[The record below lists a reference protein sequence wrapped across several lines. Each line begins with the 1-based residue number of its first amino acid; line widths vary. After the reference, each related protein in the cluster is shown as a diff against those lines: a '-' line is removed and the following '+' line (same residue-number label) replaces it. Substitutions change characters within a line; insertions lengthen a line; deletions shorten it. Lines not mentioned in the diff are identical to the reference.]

1 MGRGASAAV
10 ALIIGTVEISDLRVS
25 LIEVEM
31 QVVSAIG
38 TDQQAG
44 KHILLALV
52 GSALADFAPFLLNL
66 LPHGAINN
74 RLMDIFENHPIFTVV
89 FDSLLIFVRLGVGLK
104 IEDIAAILLQGKNFC
119 DGRAV
124 PLGRRLLL
132 AFSGTLDTLF
142 QPVARG
148 VRISSRSSWA
158 AICSVPMPSRVIP

>member
-104 IEDIAAILLQGKNFC
+104 IEDRWSLTGSATAK
-119 DGRAV
+119 
-124 PLGRRLLL
+124 
-132 AFSGTLDTLF
+132 
-142 QPVARG
+142 
-148 VRISSRSSWA
+148 
-158 AICSVPMPSRVIP
+158 

>member
-38 TDQQAG
+38 TDQQTG
-44 KHILLALV
+44 KHILFALV
-52 GSALADFAPFLLNL
+52 GAALADFTPFLLNL

-104 IEDIAAILLQGKNFC
+104 IEDIAAILLQGQDFG
-119 DGRAV
+119 DGGAV
-124 PLGRRLLL
+124 PLGRRCCLPFPGRLTPF
-132 AFSGTLDTLF
+132 FS
-142 QPVARG
+142 Q
-148 VRISSRSSWA
+148 
-158 AICSVPMPSRVIP
+158 

>member
-104 IEDIAAILLQGKNFC
+104 IEDTFTSRTGATAHCRAGTIHTSTWTASTCAATGAESTKMLLFWW
-119 DGRAV
+119 
-124 PLGRRLLL
+124 
-132 AFSGTLDTLF
+132 
-142 QPVARG
+142 
-148 VRISSRSSWA
+148 RS
-158 AICSVPMPSRVIP
+158 P